1 MRLKGVFILYFI
13 TDLYPLYFDFR
24 VVEDVTATCKLFLS
38 THRLARA
45 RREPII

>member
-1 MRLKGVFILYFI
+1 MRLTVVLFYIL

-24 VVEDVTATCKLFLS
+24 VVEDVTATCKQFLS

-45 RREPII
+45 CRELII